1 MTVHQEMSN
10 ASNPANISVIHD
22 QLDEEQYPFV
32 NYACWE
38 GADCGYTG
46 DISFAN
52 SSGTA
57 YDLTLPAGT
66 DTLFI
71 HVYDDGDIGN
81 GDEDTVTVYVTSDSD
96 NDSEE
101 VVGIL
106 NSYK

>member
-1 MTVHQEMSN
+1 MSN
-10 ASNPANISVIHD
+10 ANNPANISVIYD

-52 SSGTA
+52 SSGAA
-57 YDLTLPAGT
+57 YDLALPASV

-71 HVYDDGDIGN
+71 HIYDEGDIGDGN
-81 GDEDTVTVYVTSDSD
+81 VDCQKKLLHDQPAF
-96 NDSEE
+96 
-101 VVGIL
+101 IL
-106 NSYK
+106 IQYMNIDRKRWV